1 MALPRDNR
9 NVLVLAGS
17 QALYMTGQNINAVLT
32 GLAGLM
38 LATDK
43 ALATLPF
50 TAVIVATMCTAFP
63 ASLLMKKVGR
73 RAGFIFGAAMGIVG
87 GFVGAYAVYIQ
98 EFWLLVAGTFGVG
111 IYGGFAQFF
120 RFAAADTAKPEF
132 KSKAIS
138 LVMAGGVLAAIF
150 GPELAKWAN
159 NLFEPVFFLG
169 GYIIMACLA
178 LVACIL
184 LIFLDIPKPTEEENK
199 ALGRPMLEIIR
210 QPTFIVAVLSGMIGY
225 STMSLLMTATPLAM
239 QVCGFAI
246 ADTAFIIQWHG
257 LGMFAPSFFTGHL
270 IQKYGVLNII
280 LIGVALL
287 ASALISAISGIKIE
301 NFWLALVAAGIGWN
315 FTFIGGSTLLTECY
329 THAERAKAQAFND
342 VMVFGSVATAS
353 LLSGAL
359 LHLFNWNTVMA
370 VAAPFAVIL
379 CMAVIWLKL
388 RRRKEALIETT

>member
-1 MALPRDNR
+1 
-9 NVLVLAGS
+9 
-17 QALYMTGQNINAVLT
+17 
-32 GLAGLM
+32 
-38 LATDK
+38 
-43 ALATLPF
+43 
-50 TAVIVATMCTAFP
+50 
-63 ASLLMKKVGR
+63 
-73 RAGFIFGAAMGIVG
+73 
-87 GFVGAYAVYIQ
+87 
-98 EFWLLVAGTFGVG
+98 
-111 IYGGFAQFF
+111 
-120 RFAAADTAKPEF
+120 
-132 KSKAIS
+132 
-138 LVMAGGVLAAIF
+138 
-150 GPELAKWAN
+150 
-159 NLFEPVFFLG
+159 
-169 GYIIMACLA
+169 
-178 LVACIL
+178 
-184 LIFLDIPKPTEEENK
+184 
-199 ALGRPMLEIIR
+199 
-210 QPTFIVAVLSGMIGY
+210 
-225 STMSLLMTATPLAM
+225 MSLLMTATPLAM
-239 QVCGFAI
+239 QACGFAI